1 MILLFIKN
9 IIPFFFYFLEG
20 FDLAKEFGCP
30 FLETSAKQR
39 TNVDDSF
46 YEVVRE
52 IRRMNKREQENS
64 KSRSGQHNQ
73 YELEKEDTGC
83 CCVLM

>member
-1 MILLFIKN
+1 MD
-9 IIPFFFYFLEG
+9 E
-20 FDLAKEFGCP
+20 
-30 FLETSAKQR
+30 
-39 TNVDDSF
+39 SF

-64 KSRSGQHNQ
+64 RSRPGPGGP
-73 YELEKEDTGC
+73 YPEKEDAGC